1 MRIDD
6 AGSLT
11 SQVRGAGSVMI
22 VTEENV
28 APLYLDRVRE
38 SYMKAGFRTAEFIT
52 APGEGSKSGEVYLSL
67 LNKMAAEKFTR
78 TDCVAALGGGVIG
91 DLAGFAAAT
100 YLRGIDVI
108 QIPTT
113 LLAMVDSSVGGKTAI
128 NLPEGKNLAGAF
140 HQPVLVCTDPAT
152 LDTLSEDIF
161 RDGMAEV
168 IKYGVIADADLFH
181 DLCDP
186 QKTRENIGNVIE
198 RCVAIKRRFV
208 EEDEFDRGV
217 RQLLNFGHTIGHAIE
232 KASGYK
238 ISHGSAVAKGMAAM
252 AEIAARMGWCSRECA
267 DAVTDILNVYA
278 FDLKNEIPKEILYG
292 IIESDKKRKGGVID
306 IVVPEHIGSC
316 RLQRISVEEL
326 GDIL

>member
-1 MRIDD
+1 MERRHTKR
-6 AGSLT
+6 L
-11 SQVRGAGSVMI
+11 VPI
-22 VTEENV
+22 VFKKLAKHSFHLSMDVVPEVNSIIV
-28 APLYLDRVRE
+28 
-38 SYMKAGFRTAEFIT
+38 MKAGFRTAEFIT

-161 RDGMAEV
+161 RDGMNQTE
-168 IKYGVIADADLFH
+168 GL
-181 DLCDP
+181 
-186 QKTRENIGNVIE
+186 
-198 RCVAIKRRFV
+198 
-208 EEDEFDRGV
+208 
-217 RQLLNFGHTIGHAIE
+217 
-232 KASGYK
+232 
-238 ISHGSAVAKGMAAM
+238 
-252 AEIAARMGWCSRECA
+252 SREFRYLGSY
-267 DAVTDILNVYA
+267 T
-278 FDLKNEIPKEILYG
+278 EI
-292 IIESDKKRKGGVID
+292 
-306 IVVPEHIGSC
+306 
-316 RLQRISVEEL
+316 
-326 GDIL
+326 